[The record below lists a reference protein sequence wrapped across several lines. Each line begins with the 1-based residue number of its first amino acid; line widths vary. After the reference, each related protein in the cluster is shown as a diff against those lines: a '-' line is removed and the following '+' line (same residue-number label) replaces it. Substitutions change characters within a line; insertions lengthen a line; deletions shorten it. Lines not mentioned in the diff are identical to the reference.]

1 MQRFTWDKHCSHRS
15 TERVSSSYA
24 PIRGSKSHH
33 KNARKGKQQGHTIS
47 GSKSKCSQGMG
58 ERRTVKIAGDL
69 LSQAVASEFE
79 KPPTPTGSARCRGFQ
94 WPASI
99 VVEVDALEDLKFLFW
114 GSDERLCSYVVTCFY
129 KSVDHLCHRPVEAQM
144 AFEEQM
150 IWSNLLL
157 TTIVFQPTV
166 TRWRQ
171 HLPIRNSSPFA
182 LFLCLSS
189 YTSAKRPKRSITK
202 SYSCFL

>member
-58 ERRTVKIAGDL
+58 ERRTVEIAGDL
-69 LSQAVASEFE
+69 LSQAVASGFE

-99 VVEVDALEDLKFLFW
+99 VVEVDAPEGLLVAIHRK
-114 GSDERLCSYVVTCFY
+114 
-129 KSVDHLCHRPVEAQM
+129 HL
-144 AFEEQM
+144 
-150 IWSNLLL
+150 
-157 TTIVFQPTV
+157 
-166 TRWRQ
+166 
-171 HLPIRNSSPFA
+171 NSSELVHIENDSHFIIKRQTSKSPKSQEQNKVVRFWVT
-182 LFLCLSS
+182 LSS
-189 YTSAKRPKRSITK
+189 TLIL
-202 SYSCFL
+202 C